1 MEGDNHMKT
10 VAVLLAD
17 GFEET
22 EALAPADILVRSGIQ
37 VQLVAACAGK
47 NEGEPVVVTGSHG
60 FGVQCT
66 TTLRNLIETGSFP
79 DGVFCPGGLPG
90 ATNLGDDGFVRTFIE
105 KMYAAGRLVSA
116 ICAAPAVVL
125 GHTSV
130 LNGKK
135 FTCYPDMENQVAAGC
150 TGEWCDDRV
159 VVDGN
164 LITSRGPGTAMEFG
178 YAVAEYFNGAGSCDQ
193 LKKGMLFK

>member
-1 MEGDNHMKT
+1 MKT
-10 VAVLLAD
+10 VVVLLAD

-22 EALAPADILVRSGIQ
+22 EALAPADILVRSGIK
-37 VQLVAACAGK
+37 VQLVAACL
-47 NEGEPVVVTGSHG
+47 EGDGPVTVKGSHG
-60 FGVQCT
+60 FGVECE
-66 TTLRNLIETGSFP
+66 TTLRALINRGAFP
-79 DGVFCPGGLPG
+79 DAVMCPGGLPG
-90 ATNLGDDGFVRTFIE
+90 ATNLGDDGFVRAFIE

-125 GHTSV
+125 GRTSV

-135 FTCYPDMENQVAAGC
+135 FTCYPDMQNQVAAGC
-150 TGEWCDDRV
+150 TGEWCEDRV
-159 VVDGN
+159 VIDGN

-178 YAVAEYFNGAGSCDQ
+178 YALAEYFNGAGSCDG